1 MLVDEIIE
9 KITNAHK
16 IGICGHINPD
26 GDSIGSCLALA
37 NTLDRLGK
45 IPYVYLDES
54 AIKFDSAPGRN
65 FISNKTDIDLFISLD
80 TANFER
86 ISHHKELFNEV
97 DNIVIDHHI
106 SNIGYGKLNFIEES
120 ASSTCEVLH
129 FIISKL
135 LKIDVNIA
143 AWLYTGMM
151 TDTDNFSYSN
161 TTPKTLRIAAD
172 LIETGIDS
180 SRINFSWLKARS
192 LEKFRMLAT
201 LRDHI
206 IYTPDIGLIHMTIS
220 YDHMKSNNVKETD
233 LNTIS
238 TSLNVI
244 EEAAIVIFLREGE
257 KGLTKASFRSKKV
270 DVNQIAAHFG
280 GGGHKLA
287 AGCSFKASPEEA
299 IEQIINYL
307 RKIEVWKSF

>member
-1 MLVDEIIE
+1 
-9 KITNAHK
+9 
-16 IGICGHINPD
+16 
-26 GDSIGSCLALA
+26 
-37 NTLDRLGK
+37 
-45 IPYVYLDES
+45 
-54 AIKFDSAPGRN
+54 
-65 FISNKTDIDLFISLD
+65 
-80 TANFER
+80 
-86 ISHHKELFNEV
+86 